1 MTEGIKLVE
10 DNHMERFEK
19 AMKKLKDE
27 LRNLQKVDQEL
38 LSRFLDINENIHR
51 LKAETTLEW
60 QIKREREA
68 FRDQVHEDS
77 FLRMKKQN
85 ESVKD
90 TEHTEHIGTG
100 KFMVFDNEKL
110 NQSRGVLLAKT
121 RKLREEKLA
130 KDGGRKT
137 SVKQASTPH
146 SPSYFTLHEHAS
158 DNTYETKTPRRRHNN
173 NDRPNVYDEDYWK
186 SRLGNYAE
194 RFNDKSKVEPS
205 PSTISRPL
213 TPQAKNSLLPEQLY
227 SNLPVRNQ
235 RTNSKRRVRFALENI
250 DELNEEGC
258 DHNNN
263 FIDNKDQHAN
273 KKEESDKST
282 TNGNMKSCLKK
293 FKVKNPYL
301 SWGTLNHS
309 SSNQRKSRSYDD
321 LLLNNPAL
329 LRRISNEIETTI
341 SWSTNEPVL
350 RRSASFN
357 VNHTG
362 RDDFRRHSYNEEISH
377 YTDYDD
383 FPRSQSLVSLV

>member
-19 AMKKLKDE
+19 AMKKLKVE

-38 LSRFLDINENIHR
+38 LSHFLDINENIHR

-68 FRDQVHEDS
+68 FRDQGHEDS

-85 ESVKD
+85 KRVKD
-90 TEHTEHIGTG
+90 TEHTGTG
-100 KFMVFDNEKL
+100 KFMIFDNEKL
-110 NQSRGVLLAKT
+110 NQSRRVLLAKT

-137 SVKQASTPH
+137 SLEQVNVSPSH
-146 SPSYFTLHEHAS
+146 SSSYFTLHEHTS
-158 DNTYETKTPRRRHNN
+158 DKTYETKTPRRRHNN
-173 NDRPNVYDEDYWK
+173 NGRYNVSDEDHYK
-186 SRLGNYAE
+186 SRLDNQDE
-194 RFNDKSKVEPS
+194 RFNDKSEVEPS

-227 SNLPVRNQ
+227 SSLPVRNQ
-235 RTNSKRRVRFALENI
+235 RTNSKRRVRFALEDI
-250 DELNEEGC
+250 DELNEAKC
-258 DHNNN
+258 DPNNN
-263 FIDNKDQHAN
+263 IIDNKDQHTN

-282 TNGNMKSCLKK
+282 TKGNMKSCLKK
-293 FKVKNPYL
+293 FKVRNPYL

-321 LLLNNPAL
+321 LHLNDSAL
-329 LRRISNEIETTI
+329 LRRVSNEIETTI
-341 SWSTNEPVL
+341 SWSTNQPVL

-362 RDDFRRHSYNEEISH
+362 RDDFRRHSYNEEISY